1 MPAEPYSAHHSIQ
14 QPYGHYYGRL
24 VDFCEGDEGFVC
36 VGSSGKTA
44 KVSAMPSPEK
54 PPLLTPKK
62 DKVPVLLS
70 FLPNETALV
79 TDSEDGSDAN
89 ETFHDAETMPGEAH
103 ASMPPSPLSP
113 RRTCASGPNP
123 SPTRALVA
131 RVIAPTAVTTAQP
144 SRRSGRQHP
153 APSAPTAADRQY
165 ERYRARRQPGC

>member
-1 MPAEPYSAHHSIQ
+1 
-14 QPYGHYYGRL
+14 
-24 VDFCEGDEGFVC
+24 
-36 VGSSGKTA
+36 
-44 KVSAMPSPEK
+44 MPSPEK

-79 TDSEDGSDAN
+79 TDSEDDSDTN

-113 RRTCASGPNP
+113 CRTCASGPNP

-131 RVIAPTAVTTAQP
+131 RVVTSTAATTAQP
-144 SRRSGRQHP
+144 S
-153 APSAPTAADRQY
+153 PSPPPPPNALDAHTQPPPPPPQPTASTSDTARADN
-165 ERYRARRQPGC
+165 RAAYSSRPSILILFCTFHIPALPFHCP